1 MNQQLYYYLTAFPY
15 EEVKEAFI
23 QLNRE
28 YLNIKLSQVALARE
42 LATRDGWT
50 ELDAGN
56 KTIPDDHEWFTV
68 NGKTFIRSHQGAK
81 AFYAHH
87 KAENVAVEKNA
98 AKKEDLSM
106 ECTDKR
112 CPVCGEVMAWEPICP
127 GCALGKMGFRGRYV
141 CMDDFDHTFYV
152 TKLGLELPNR

>member
-1 MNQQLYYYLTAFPY
+1 MNQQLYYYMSAFPY
-15 EEVKEAFI
+15 EEVKEAFL
-23 QLNRE
+23 QRNRE
-28 YLNIKLSQVALARE
+28 YLQVKLDQVRAARE
-42 LATRDGWT
+42 RAANDGWT
-50 ELDAGN
+50 ELDAD

-68 NGKTFIRSHQGAK
+68 NSKTFIRSHQVAL
-81 AFYAHH
+81 AFYARH
-87 KAENVAVEKNA
+87 KAENVAVEKTA

-127 GCALGKMGFRGRYV
+127 GCALGKIGFRGRYV

-152 TKLGLELPNR
+152 TKPGMELPNR